1 MPIIEA
7 VPNFSEGQRP
17 EIVAALVEAIQ
28 TPGVQLL
35 DWSSDADHNR
45 SVITVAGEPAA
56 VCDGLFR
63 AVATA
68 ARLIDLRRHAG
79 VHPRLGATDVCPL
92 VPIADI
98 TLAECAV
105 LARQLGRRI
114 GDELQ
119 LPVYL
124 YEAAAGRPER
134 VALPDVRR
142 GGYETLISEIHLPH
156 RQPDFGPA
164 QVGPAGAV
172 IVGARNVLVAYNIFL
187 QSSDVAL
194 AKRIAHQ
201 IRERDG
207 GLPAVRALGML
218 VNGQAQVS
226 MNLTDV
232 DKTPVHVAFAR
243 VAALAAE
250 AGVAVE
256 RSELIG
262 LAPQRVFL
270 QAAGHFLK
278 LADVTP
284 GRTIE
289 GRLRG
294 E

>member
-1 MPIIEA
+1 MPLIEA
-7 VPNFSEGQRP
+7 IPNFSEGQRP
-17 EIVAALVEAIQ
+17 EIVAALVAAIQ
-28 TPGVQLL
+28 TPGV
-35 DWSSDADHNR
+35 
-45 SVITVAGEPAA
+45 TVAGEPAA
-56 VCDGLFR
+56 VCAGLFQV
-63 AVATA
+63 VATA

-92 VPIADI
+92 VPIEGI
-98 TLAECAV
+98 TLAECAER
-105 LARQLGRRI
+105 ARQLGQRI
-114 GDELQ
+114 GEELQ

-142 GGYETLISEIHLPH
+142 GGYEALINEIHLPH

-187 QSSDVAL
+187 QSGDVAI
-194 AKRIAHQ
+194 ARRIAHQ

-207 GLPAVRALGML
+207 GLPAVRALGLL
-218 VNGQAQVS
+218 VDGQAQVS

-232 DKTPVHVAFAR
+232 NRTPVHVAFAR

-262 LAPQRVFL
+262 LAPQSVFL
-270 QAAGHFLK
+270 QAAGYFLK